1 MPAENIVEVHHLKK
15 SVGQGE
21 HELSILT
28 GVELVVKRGETIALV
43 GESGS
48 GKSTL
53 LAILAGLDDGSS
65 GEVSLVGQP
74 LHNMDEEARAKLRAK
89 HVGFVFQS
97 FMLIPTLNA
106 LENVE
111 LPALLRGESSAES
124 RNGAKALLEQL
135 GLGKRLDHLPA
146 QLSGGEQQR
155 VALARAFNG
164 RPDVLFA
171 DEPTGN
177 LDRQTGDKIAD
188 LLFSLNREH
197 GTTLIMVTHDL
208 QLPRP
213 ATGGTLRPLLTAG
226 ERAVAGGSMIARW
239 FWREWRSPSLLIV
252 WLALSLAVACVLA
265 LGNISD
271 RMEKGLNQ
279 QSREF
284 MAGDRALRS
293 SREVPQAW
301 LEEAQKRGL
310 KVGKQL
316 TFATMTFA
324 GDTPQLANVKA
335 VDDIYPMY
343 GDLQT
348 NPPGLKPQA
357 GSVLLAPRL
366 MALLN
371 LKTGDTI
378 DVGDATLRIAGEVIQ
393 EPDSGF
399 NPFQMA
405 PRLMMNLADVDKT
418 GAVQPGSRVTWR
430 YKFGGNENQ
439 LDGYEKWL
447 LPQLKPEQRWYGLE
461 QDEGALGRS
470 MERSQQFLLLS
481 ALLTLLLAVAAVAVA
496 MNHYCRS
503 RYDLVAILKTL
514 GAGRA
519 QLRKQIVGQWLMV
532 LALSAVTG
540 GAIGLLF
547 ENVLMVLLKPV
558 LPAALPPAS
567 LWPWL
572 WALGTMT
579 VISLL
584 VGLRPYRL
592 LLATQPLRVLRNDV
606 VANVWPLKFYLP
618 IVSVVVVLL
627 LAGLMG
633 GSMLLWAVLAGAV
646 VLALLCGVL
655 GWMLLNV
662 LRRMTL
668 KSLPLRLAV
677 SRLLRQP
684 WSTLSQLSA
693 FSLSF
698 MLLALL
704 LVLRGD
710 LLDRWQQQ
718 LPPESPNY
726 FLINIATEQVEPLKA
741 FLAEHQIVPES
752 FYPVVRARLT
762 AINDKPTEGN
772 EDEALNRELNLT
784 WQNTRPDHNPIVA
797 GNWPPKADEVSM
809 EEGLAKRLNV
819 ALGDTVTFMGDTQ
832 EFRAKVT
839 SLRKVDWESLRPN
852 FYFIFPE
859 GALDG
864 QPQSWLTSFRWENG
878 NGMLTQLNRQFPTI
892 SLLDIGAIL
901 KQVGQVL
908 EQVSRALE
916 VMVVL
921 VTACGMLLLLA
932 QVQVGMRQRH
942 QELVVWRTLGA
953 GKKLLRTTLWCEFAM
968 LGFVSG
974 LVAAIG
980 AETALAVLQAKVFD
994 FPWEPDW
1001 RLWIVLPCS
1010 GALLLSLFGGWLGA
1024 RLVKGKALFRQFAG

>member
-1 MPAENIVEVHHLKK
+1 
-15 SVGQGE
+15 
-21 HELSILT
+21 
-28 GVELVVKRGETIALV
+28 
-43 GESGS
+43 
-48 GKSTL
+48 
-53 LAILAGLDDGSS
+53 
-65 GEVSLVGQP
+65 
-74 LHNMDEEARAKLRAK
+74 
-89 HVGFVFQS
+89 
-97 FMLIPTLNA
+97 
-106 LENVE
+106 
-111 LPALLRGESSAES
+111 
-124 RNGAKALLEQL
+124 
-135 GLGKRLDHLPA
+135 
-146 QLSGGEQQR
+146 
-155 VALARAFNG
+155 
-164 RPDVLFA
+164 
-171 DEPTGN
+171 
-177 LDRQTGDKIAD
+177 
-188 LLFSLNREH
+188 
-197 GTTLIMVTHDL
+197 
-208 QLPRP
+208 
-213 ATGGTLRPLLTAG
+213 
-226 ERAVAGGSMIARW
+226 MIARW

-265 LGNISD
+265 LGSVSD
-271 RMEKGLNQ
+271 RMEKGLSQ

-284 MAGDRALRS
+284 MAGDRTLSS
-293 SREVPQAW
+293 SRDVPQAW
-301 LEEAQKRGL
+301 IDEAHTLGL

-316 TFATMTFA
+316 TFQTMTFA
-324 GDTPQLANVKA
+324 ADTPQLASVKA
-335 VDDIYPMY
+335 IDDIYPMY

-348 NPPGLKPQA
+348 NPPGLKPTA

-371 LKTGDTI
+371 LKTGDNI
-378 DVGDATLRIAGEVIQ
+378 DVGDATLKIAGEVVQ

-405 PRLMMNLADVDKT
+405 PRLLMNTADVEQT

-430 YKFGGNENQ
+430 YKFGGTPAQ
-439 LDGYEKWL
+439 LESYEKWL
-447 LPQLKPEQRWYGLE
+447 LPQLKPEHRWIGLE
-461 QDEGALGRS
+461 QDDGALGKS
-470 MERSQQFLLLS
+470 LERSQQFLLLS
-481 ALLTLLLAVAAVAVA
+481 ALLTMLLAVAAVAVA
-496 MNHYCRS
+496 MGHYCRS

-519 QLRKQIVGQWLMV
+519 QLRKLIVGQWLMV

-540 GAIGLLF
+540 GIIGLLF
-547 ENVLMVLLKPV
+547 ENVLMLLLKPV

-572 WALGTMT
+572 WSIGAMV

-592 LLATQPLRVLRNDV
+592 LLATQPLRVLRRDA
-606 VANVWPLKFYLP
+606 VASVWPMKFYLP
-618 IVSVVVVLL
+618 IIVAIVVLL
-627 LAGLMG
+627 LAWLMG

-662 LRRMTL
+662 LKGLTV
-668 KSLPLRLAV
+668 KSLPVRLAIN
-677 SRLLRQP
+677 RLLRQP

-698 MLLALL
+698 MLLAML

-726 FLINIATEQVEPLKA
+726 FLINIAPEQVTPLKG
-741 FLAEHQIVPES
+741 FLSEHQIVPES
-752 FYPVVRARLT
+752 FYPIVRARLT
-762 AINDKPTEGN
+762 QINGQATEGN
-772 EDEALNRELNLT
+772 QDESLNRELNLT
-784 WQNTRPDHNPIVA
+784 WQDKRPDHNPITA
-797 GNWPPKADEVSM
+797 GSWPPKAGEVSM
-809 EEGLAKRLNV
+809 EEGLAGRLKV
-819 ALGDTVTFMGDTQ
+819 RLGDTVTFTGDTQ
-832 EFRAKVT
+832 DFSAKVT

-852 FYFIFPE
+852 FFFIFPS
-859 GALDG
+859 GALEG

-878 NGMLTQLNRQFPTI
+878 NGMLTQLNREFPTI

-921 VTACGMLLLLA
+921 VTACGVLLLLA

-942 QELVVWRTLGA
+942 QELVVYRTLGA
-953 GKKLLRTTLWCEFAM
+953 GKKLLRTTLWCEFAL

-980 AETALAVLQAKVFD
+980 AETALAVLQTRVFD

-1001 RLWIVLPCS
+1001 RLWLILPVS
-1010 GALLLSLFGGWLGA
+1010 GALLLSLCGGWLGT
-1024 RLVKGKALFRQFAG
+1024 RLLKGKALFRQFVS